1 MPAYAGLRKGSW
13 LALKSSRRARVSIGG
28 VKKRIVIIQGH
39 PDEQGTHFCNALAEA
54 YASGARGEG
63 HEVEMIEVARL
74 DFGLIRTMQQF
85 RDGAPPLSIQEA
97 QDVIRKADHLVFF
110 FPLWLGAAPALLK
123 GFLEQTFRDG
133 FAMQVATKGRGW
145 GRMLRGK
152 SARIVVTM
160 GMPAFVYRWYFGAHG
175 LKSLERSILGFAG
188 VGPIRES
195 LIGRVEDRSV
205 TSRGRWLIRMQALGR
220 AGR

>member
-1 MPAYAGLRKGSW
+1 LRRDTW
-13 LALKSSRRARVSIGG
+13 LALKAYRRRRASIRG

-39 PDEQGTHFCNALAEA
+39 PDAQGTHFCNALAEA

-63 HEVEMIEVARL
+63 HDVETIDVARL
-74 DFGLIRTMQQF
+74 DFALIRTMQQF
-85 RDGAPPLSIQEA
+85 RDGAPPVSIREA

-133 FAMQVATKGRGW
+133 FAMQVAANGHGW
-145 GRMLRGK
+145 RRLLKGK

-160 GMPAFVYRWYFGAHG
+160 GMPAFVYRWYFGGHG
-175 LKSLERSILGFAG
+175 LKSLERSILALAG

-205 TSRGRWLIRMQALGR
+205 TSRGRWMIRMQALGR